1 MGELQE
7 LKIAYETSL
16 LKKQLRK
23 SQLENELLVRENLL
37 LKQQVRVLK
46 GGGSRESER
55 VAIWGSLRPY

>member
-46 GGGSRESER
+46 SGGSRR
-55 VAIWGSLRPY
+55 G